1 MDNNNDKIIYTS
13 VGQFSSVRPPF
24 SKISVQ
30 PGERLLSL
38 IGYDYWNMESSARH
52 VAEKSENII
61 MELEKRIARLSLPTR
76 NVESIL
82 PKLEEIKS

>member
-13 VGQFSSVRPPF
+13 VGQFSSVVRPPF
-24 SKISVQ
+24 IKTTVQ
-30 PGERLLSL
+30 PGERLLTL
-38 IGYDYWNMESSARH
+38 IGYNYRNAGIDARN

-61 MELEKRIARLSLPTR
+61 MELEKRIARLMLPTR

-82 PKLEEIKS
+82 PKL